1 MPHLP
6 LTAQSEAAA
15 SEEPGAIGGFDTFG
29 AQRLKA
35 QLQRRADDTSCHE
48 LSQGT
53 GMYRDVP
60 GCTGMYRDVPGTSEF
75 NGFFQMTYK
84 ACPNDFRVLRQGA

>member
-35 QLQRRADDTSCHE
+35 SSFHRVPGC
-48 LSQGT
+48 T

-60 GCTGMYRDVPGTSEF
+60 GCTGMYRAPVNSTAFS
-75 NGFFQMTYK
+75 K
-84 ACPNDFRVLRQGA
+84 